1 MSEDPSMRWSFV
13 DPEVADRIDRLEL
26 SFGKDG
32 YDHYGVA
39 KDELKVFLTV
49 LKQFYRNYFKVRSV
63 RIQEVPER
71 GRALLVG
78 NHSGGLP
85 VDAGM
90 VLSSL
95 ILDHEPPRLAH
106 GMVEKFV
113 QEWPIVSTLFQRCGQ
128 FAGLPENAVR
138 LLEDERILMVF
149 PEGARGTG
157 KLYRDRYRLVRFG
170 TGFMR
175 LALQT
180 HAPIVPFAFVGG
192 EEAIPVIY
200 HAPLLAKL
208 FRAPYVPI
216 TPYLLPLPRPVPC
229 EIYFGAPMVFQGTGT
244 ESDEVIQ
251 GYVDQVQ
258 KRITE
263 LIDEGLAARGVSLER
278 PRA

>member
-1 MSEDPSMRWSFV
+1 MRWSVV

-26 SFGKDG
+26 DFGRDG
-32 YDHYGVA
+32 FDRYGVS
-39 KDELKVFLTV
+39 KEELKLFMSLLKVF
-49 LKQFYRNYFKVRSV
+49 YRRYFHVRTV
-63 RIQEVPER
+63 RIDQVPDR
-71 GRALLVG
+71 GRALLIG

-90 VLSSL
+90 LLASL
-95 ILDHEPPRLAH
+95 VLDHEPPRLAH

-113 QEWPIVSTLFQRCGQ
+113 QAWPVVNTLFQRCGQ

-180 HAPIVPFAFVGG
+180 KSPIIPFAFLGG

-208 FRAPYVPI
+208 LGAPYMPI
-216 TPYLLPLPRPVPC
+216 TPYLLPLPRPVNC
-229 EIYFGAPMVFQGTGT
+229 EIYFGAPLRFEGTGT
-244 ESDEVIQ
+244 ESDEIIQ
-251 GYVDQVQ
+251 GYVDQVST
-258 KRITE
+258 RITE
-263 LIDEGLAARGVSLER
+263 LIDEGLAERGVSLER